1 MPHVTFLI
9 LDPAEQLSGMYLFVL
24 GSKRWSFVHECG
36 GGKHGIASAIG
47 GHDDVHDEL
56 YSLVVQSVGCG
67 LGHDGSLGFIV
78 QKPSLT
84 QELSLVNINININTT
99 GHMFFCWR
107 NISVVD
113 DKQCAVTKSLLN

>member
-1 MPHVTFLI
+1 MPSPLWLLGCNFVTHVPFCI
-9 LDPAEQLSGMYLFVL
+9 LDPAEQLSGMHLFVL
-24 GSKRWSFVHECG
+24 GSKRWSFVHECV

-84 QELSLVNINININTT
+84 QELPLVNINIT
-99 GHMFFCWR
+99 GHVFFCWR

-113 DKQCAVTKSLLN
+113 DKH

>member
-1 MPHVTFLI
+1 
-9 LDPAEQLSGMYLFVL
+9 VL

-67 LGHDGSLGFIV
+67 PGHDGSLGFIV

-84 QELSLVNINININTT
+84 QELPLVNINIT
-99 GHMFFCWR
+99 GHMFFVGEIFLLSTI
-107 NISVVD
+107 NTVLLP
-113 DKQCAVTKSLLN
+113 KSLLI